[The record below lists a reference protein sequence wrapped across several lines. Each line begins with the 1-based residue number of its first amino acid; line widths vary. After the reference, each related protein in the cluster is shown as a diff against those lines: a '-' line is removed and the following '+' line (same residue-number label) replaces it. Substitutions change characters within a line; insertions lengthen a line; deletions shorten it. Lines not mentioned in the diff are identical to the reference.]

1 MSKVRLHRRFD
12 RMGRLV
18 GDQGMQRLLSS
29 HVLVVGLGGV
39 GSFAAEALVRSG
51 VGKLS
56 IVDFDLV
63 CITNS
68 NRQIQAL
75 KGYVGKPKANVLAE
89 RLRLINPQAEIKA
102 IPLIYDERTSS
113 MLLQGKNTPDF
124 VVDAIDNVSTKCH
137 LLASCTALNIPV
149 VCSTGA
155 SGRWDPTAIEI
166 ADLAKTKVDPLAHAV
181 RKILRQKHQFPRKGL
196 FNIPA
201 VFSTEPLQ
209 KPAVLSY
216 DKNGEFQCVCPTGE
230 FDFHGCETRNVI
242 WGTAGFVT
250 GSFGLACASVVVK
263 GLTAPK
269 SEHQVPTD
277 HQTRQQTEQ
286 SV

>member
-1 MSKVRLHRRFD
+1 MSGFRLHRRFD

-18 GDQGMQRLLSS
+18 GDRGMEKLLNS

-68 NRQIQAL
+68 NRQIQAI
-75 KGYVGKPKANVLAE
+75 KGVVGKPKANVLAE
-89 RLRLINPQAEIKA
+89 RLRLINPKAQIKA
-102 IPLIYDERTSS
+102 IPLIYDERTSG
-113 MLLQGKNTPDF
+113 MLLEGKNAPDF

-137 LLASCTALNIPV
+137 LLARCRELNIPI

-181 RKILRQKHQFPRKGL
+181 RKILRQKHGFPRKGP
-196 FNIPA
+196 FNISA

-209 KPAVLSY
+209 QPEVLQY
-216 DKNGEFQCVCPTGE
+216 DRDGEFQCVCPSGE
-230 FDFHGCETRNVI
+230 IDFHGCDTRNVI

-250 GSFGLACASVVVK
+250 GAFGLACASIVVK
-263 GLTAPK
+263 GLSQER
-269 SEHQVPTD
+269 SESLK
-277 HQTRQQTEQ
+277 EAEA
-286 SV
+286 